1 MPRSSARRSQCF
13 SERSARARAR
23 ARAANPALPRL
34 LAGLRLRAAPRVRE
48 KALFKGGVVSATRS
62 DT

>member
-1 MPRSSARRSQCF
+1 MQRSQCC
-13 SERSARARAR
+13 SECSARTRAR

-48 KALFKGGVVSATRS
+48 KALSKGGGGSAARS
-62 DT
+62 DTGP